1 MEAKHKQCNGCSK
14 CSQKVERKE
23 ESAWHAV
30 RSAFNLPVNFLA
42 DFKPLAGLD
51 RKHQWTENSSGARS
65 PSAFDPHGFV
75 RFPYRNPLPLLLL
88 IHRFPSLFLIH
99 NMSFY
104 LQSGLRL
111 APPSAREEAQKERHN
126 SKKKKTARKQLARDA
141 RTGGCQ
147 QAFPVGEPLQKKLFN
162 LVKYHSVVFLC
173 NFFVFL
179 MFLMKTGSVC
189 VFVSFM
195 FCSRVSD
202 IGNRPF
208 LARQECGSTVSLY
221 GEHGSWEH
229 VWTKVWRIIFFGGG
243 FSKLRASLF
252 STVPRHC
259 TPGALWLSY
268 LWGKRPFKMV
278 QKFVPSPSAP
288 VIFFPSKA

>member
-1 MEAKHKQCNGCSK
+1 MQGPADVSK
-14 CSQKVERKE
+14 L
-23 ESAWHAV
+23 
-30 RSAFNLPVNFLA
+30 F
-42 DFKPLAGLD
+42 
-51 RKHQWTENSSGARS
+51 QWGS
-65 PSAFDPHGFV
+65 PC
-75 RFPYRNPLPLLLL
+75 
-88 IHRFPSLFLIH
+88 
-99 NMSFY
+99 
-104 LQSGLRL
+104 
-111 APPSAREEAQKERHN
+111 
-126 SKKKKTARKQLARDA
+126 KKK
-141 RTGGCQ
+141 
-147 QAFPVGEPLQKKLFN
+147 KKLFN

-243 FSKLRASLF
+243 AFQNYVHPSFQQCRVIAPPALCGFLIYGEKGRSKWFKNLFRRLRRRLYSFL
-252 STVPRHC
+252 PRHKMQYFFTRKKPENAKKC
-259 TPGALWLSY
+259 KKCNLQ
-268 LWGKRPFKMV
+268 GK
-278 QKFVPSPSAP
+278 
-288 VIFFPSKA
+288 KARKRKKNAKI